1 MRAAPE
7 FPTDLSISRRPPVW
21 EATFE
26 VQLITR
32 LFGGGAQP
40 RKIDE
45 RSWLRPSALKSA
57 LRFWWRS
64 AYGHGFPTI
73 EELRIREGELFG
85 SSAVFGPRGEV
96 KGGPGIVRLEVRD
109 AVRPQTRDFDE
120 PQHNALQGAYFPAAP
135 LGQAAASLGDPG
147 ATARIRIAIE
157 ALRGQEIDEG
167 TVAEIQ
173 TALRLWLILGGV
185 GSRTRRGAGAIAL
198 RTEKAARDLGVPA
211 NVGELEA
218 FLRSLC
224 TQAGSPHPG
233 VFSLARTIQVL
244 VGSAAATGE
253 RAQVNLLETL
263 RETRQDR
270 VHPAGWRG
278 ANGWGRTR
286 WPEAD
291 AIRLKVNSTQ
301 TWRHDPDVRNAGRYP
316 RAALGLPIVFHY
328 QPPNEPPNQ
337 TVTAVRRGDR
347 SRITRYSSPIVLR
360 PVRLWMAGREQAVP
374 IALFTAC
381 TLPTDALAVVEST
394 AGQGA
399 AQQPVQA
406 RDLTPF
412 EIQPEAATTLAR
424 VMLPFLAP
432 TRGFRALLP

>member
-1 MRAAPE
+1 MRTAPE
-7 FPTDLSISRRPPVW
+7 FPTALSIARRLPIW

-73 EELRIREGELFG
+73 EDLRAREGDLFG
-85 SSAVFGPRGEV
+85 TSARFGPRGEV
-96 KGGPGIVRLEVRD
+96 EGGPGIVRLEVRD
-109 AVRPQTRDFDE
+109 AARPTTRDFSE
-120 PQHNALQGAYFPAAP
+120 PPHSALQGAYFPAAP
-135 LGQAAASLGDPG
+135 LGQAAAKLGEPG
-147 ATARIRIAIE
+147 ATARVRIAIE
-157 ALRGQEIDEG
+157 ARRGQEIDEA
-167 TVAEIQ
+167 TVAQIQ
-173 TALRLWLILGGV
+173 TALRLWLVLGGV

-211 NVGELEA
+211 TVEELET
-218 FLRSLC
+218 FLRRLC
-224 TQAGSPHPG
+224 LQSGSPHPG
-233 VFSLARTIQVL
+233 VFSLARTVQVL

-253 RAQVNLLETL
+253 QAQIDLLETL
-263 RETRQDR
+263 REARQDR
-270 VHPAGWRG
+270 VHPATWRG
-278 ANGWGRTR
+278 PEGWGRTR

-291 AIRLKVNSTQ
+291 AIRLKVNPTHA
-301 TWRHDPDVRNAGRYP
+301 WRHAPDVRNAGRYP

-337 TVTAVRRGDR
+337 TLTAARRTDR
-347 SRITRYSSPIVLR
+347 TRITRYSSPIVLR
-360 PVRLWMAGREQAVP
+360 PVRLWVAGREKAVP

-381 TLPTDALAVVEST
+381 TLPADALAVVEAT

-406 RDLTPF
+406 RDLTSF
-412 EIQPEAATTLAR
+412 EIQPEAATTIAR

-432 TRGFRALLP
+432 PRGFRALLP